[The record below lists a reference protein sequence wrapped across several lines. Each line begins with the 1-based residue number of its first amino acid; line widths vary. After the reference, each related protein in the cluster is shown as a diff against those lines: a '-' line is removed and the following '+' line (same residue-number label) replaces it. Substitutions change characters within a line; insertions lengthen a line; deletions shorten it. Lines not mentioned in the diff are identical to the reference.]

1 MTLKTNVT
9 HTYSQLL
16 IQDTACDKLAR
27 KLFAKPILELLEEKE
42 LSFYNMH
49 NNGLP
54 MSVLR
59 IFVHTMC
66 DWLLTPKPIKSDV
79 GVLLCESNSRLWGG
93 KGFFIDLRIYLWAL
107 WMFFCCLLYVIVSWQ
122 EKTLRQFSRD
132 CLWWWMKTRVVSRE
146 REYYTEQNSNCIFW
160 STKY

>member
-27 KLFAKPILELLEEKE
+27 KLFAKPILKLLGEKE
-42 LSFYNMH
+42 FSFYNMQ

-54 MSVLR
+54 MTVLR
-59 IFVHTMC
+59 IFVHNMC
-66 DWLLTPKPIKSDV
+66 NWLLTPKPIKSDV

-107 WMFFCCLLYVIVSWQ
+107 WMFFCCLLFVIVSWQ